1 MNIYA
6 AVAAFLIALVY
17 ILFLRRMDVFEK
29 EKRIYTLITFFL
41 GCIFL
46 FLVFV
51 FQQIWPLQQLFSDE
65 GSFLVRLKFHV
76 IAVALFEETVKI
88 LPFLLMLSFRKVVN
102 EPFDYIKYASVGAMG
117 FATIENVIYFHRY
130 SVEIAE
136 SRAFYACIMH
146 MFTSSVIAYQMMY
159 SKYKLKKSSW
169 LGFIPGFILAIF
181 IHGTY
186 NALIGH
192 NETYEIGI
200 AFTIVLLVLWGRL
213 MNNALNQSPFFD
225 ETVARKTFVAGV
237 LLLIGWGVIFIYVA
251 ISLLIMEGS
260 AKATQFIQEGVFFGL
275 LSGIGLFAALAFP
288 KLRRGE
294 WRSIFRRFGR

>member
-260 AKATQFIQEGVFFGL
+260 TKATQFIQEGVFFGL

>member
-1 MNIYA
+1 
-6 AVAAFLIALVY
+6 
-17 ILFLRRMDVFEK
+17 
-29 EKRIYTLITFFL
+29 
-41 GCIFL
+41 
-46 FLVFV
+46 
-51 FQQIWPLQQLFSDE
+51 
-65 GSFLVRLKFHV
+65 
-76 IAVALFEETVKI
+76 
-88 LPFLLMLSFRKVVN
+88 
-102 EPFDYIKYASVGAMG
+102 MG

>member
-237 LLLIGWGVIFIYVA
+237 LLLIGWGGIFIYVA